1 MDISLVRPSIYNS
14 TLRLP
19 IKLQSVEEAREE
31 ICRALEGH
39 QLPKQLIYRIC
50 LSLDEALS
58 NAIEHGSTN
67 IESAVELAYRIEN
80 DGIEIS
86 ITDFGGFVFNPEY
99 FERLATV
106 KDWGAGGRG
115 ILLIKSYMDEVYF
128 VFTPHQSTRVIMR
141 KKFPAPTPVETHETP
156 ASSENKPVKSA

>member
-1 MDISLVRPSIYNS
+1 MTMDINQIRPTQYSSI
-14 TLRLP
+14 LRLP
-19 IKLQSVEEAREE
+19 VKLQSVEDARDRVRNDLEE
-31 ICRALEGH
+31 RKI
-39 QLPKQLIYRIC
+39 PKTVIYRIC

-58 NAIEHGSTN
+58 NAIEHGSTTIN
-67 IESAVELAYRIEN
+67 SEVELAYRIDEQW
-80 DGIEIS
+80 IEIS

-128 VFTPHQSTRVIMR
+128 VFTPRQNTRVIMR
-141 KKFPAPTPVETHETP
+141 KKI
-156 ASSENKPVKSA
+156 SG

>member
-1 MDISLVRPSIYNS
+1 MDIGHIRPTQYST

-19 IKLQSVEEAREE
+19 VKLQSVEEARD
-31 ICRALEGH
+31 RVRHDLEGRNI
-39 QLPKQLIYRIC
+39 PKTQIHRIC

-58 NAIEHGSTN
+58 NAIEHGSTT
-67 IESAVELAYRIEN
+67 ISGEVELAYRI
-80 DGIEIS
+80 DDDWIEIS

-128 VFTPHQSTRVIMR
+128 VFTPHQNTRVIMR
-141 KKFPAPTPVETHETP
+141 KRISTPP
-156 ASSENKPVKSA
+156 QAS

>member
-1 MDISLVRPSIYNS
+1 MTMDINQIRPTQYSS
-14 TLRLP
+14 VLRLP
-19 IKLQSVEEAREE
+19 VKLQSVEDARDRVRHDLEE
-31 ICRALEGH
+31 RKI
-39 QLPKQLIYRIC
+39 PKTVIYRIC

-58 NAIEHGSTN
+58 NAIEHGSTTIN
-67 IESAVELAYRIEN
+67 SEVELAYKIDEQW
-80 DGIEIS
+80 IEIS

-128 VFTPHQSTRVIMR
+128 VFTPRQNTRVIMR
-141 KKFPAPTPVETHETP
+141 KKI
-156 ASSENKPVKSA
+156 SG